1 MKDPSKSDPI
11 PKANVEDSNSAMAQG
26 SVPKMRF
33 PIVGIGASAGGLAA
47 FEAFFSNFPRDHVTG
62 IAFVVIQHL
71 SPDHQS
77 SLAALIQRSTQMNVF
92 EAKDGMVVQP
102 DCIYTIPPHHDL
114 EISQGYLLL
123 IEQPKNRSQ
132 HLPIDLFLQS
142 LAEEQKSLSI
152 GVILSGNGSDGSFGI
167 RRIKDEGGM
176 VMAQDPASTEF
187 DSMPQCAID
196 TGLVD
201 FILSP
206 AEMPAQLLAYVANA
220 VHRHAGSEAKL
231 PPKKLNE
238 LRKIFMV
245 LRANVGHDFSQY
257 KSSTIHRRI
266 DRRMV
271 VNGIETLEDYSKYLQ
286 QTPKEAEA
294 LFHDLLIGVTKFFRD
309 PDAFEELQKET
320 LSRLVSS
327 KLLGDTIRIWVTGC
341 STGEEAYSL
350 AILLLECME
359 AQQQFHAVQIFATD
373 IDPRAIAT
381 ARTGLY
387 PSTIADDMTPERLAN
402 YFTEEPHEIGFRI
415 KKCVRDLLVFSEH
428 NLIKDPPF
436 SRMDLISCR
445 NLLIY
450 FGAELQKKIIP
461 LFHYSLKQDGRLFLG
476 NSEGIGEFGN
486 LFRSKNQKS
495 KIYQRKGDEPLSR
508 SVLSQFLPV
517 YHDDTI
523 ETTMA
528 PKHPHRL
535 PKLPLRDLTEQ
546 GILAKLAPAAALVNH
561 QGDILYLHGQIG
573 RFLEIP
579 PGEIASANILKMA
592 RDGLRPSIAAAL
604 RKTIITGEQVQYAR
618 IQIKID
624 RNDWVLNLTVFP
636 ITSELLVKLDSPL
649 YLILIEEIKGGIHVS
664 TAVGTQGES
673 DVQGAIARIR
683 EELQTK
689 DDQLQSM
696 TEELE
701 SSSEELKSSNEEMQS
716 VNEELQSTNEEL
728 ETSKEEL
735 QSVNEE
741 LSTVNMELNAKVADL
756 TKANNDMNNLLAG
769 TGVGTVFVD
778 HQLRVMRFTPA
789 VSSVINLIASDIG
802 RPIAHIASNLLR
814 YDTLIPD
821 VQSVL
826 DTLIPKDQELMAKNG
841 HWYSMH
847 IQPYR
852 TLDNVIEGAVISF
865 MHITEKVKM
874 QEKLRGADEQLR
886 RLAAVVR
893 NSSDAIIVQDPSG
906 QILAWNPGAT
916 RLYGWTESEA
926 LQMNLGDRLSDKRML
941 NSELTHLAD
950 LSMQNALI
958 LHETNRLTKDGTAL
972 CISLIATALLGNDGK
987 LDGIVTTERLM
998 LS

>member
-1 MKDPSKSDPI
+1 MKEPSKSNRSPR
-11 PKANVEDSNSAMAQG
+11 ANFENSNSAKAEG
-26 SVPKMRF
+26 SVPQMRF

-47 FEAFFSNFPRDHVTG
+47 FEAFFSNFPKDHATG
-62 IAFVVIQHL
+62 MAFVVIQHL

-77 SLAALIQRSTQMNVF
+77 SLAALIQRTTQMNVF
-92 EAKDGMVVQP
+92 EAEDGMVVQP

-114 EISQGYLLL
+114 EISRGYLLL
-123 IEQPKNRSQ
+123 IEPPKNRSD
-132 HLPIDLFLQS
+132 HLPLDLFLKS

-152 GVILSGNGSDGSFGI
+152 AVILSGNGADGSLGI

-176 VMAQDPASTEF
+176 VMAQDPASTKF
-187 DSMPQCAID
+187 DSMPRCAID
-196 TGLVD
+196 TALVD
-201 FILSP
+201 TILSP
-206 AEMPAQLLAYVANA
+206 AEMPTQLLAYVADA
-220 VHRHAGSEAKL
+220 EHRHVGSEAKL

-309 PDAFEELQKET
+309 PEAFEELQKST

-327 KLLGDTIRIWVTGC
+327 KLPGDTIRIWVTGC

-350 AILLLECME
+350 AILLSESME

-373 IDPRAIAT
+373 IDPRAIAI
-381 ARTGLY
+381 ARAGLY
-387 PSTIADDMTPERLAN
+387 SSAIADDMTPERLAH
-402 YFTEEPHEIGFRI
+402 YFTEEPHEMGFRI
-415 KKCVRDLLVFSEH
+415 KKCVRDFLVFSEH

-450 FGAELQKKIIP
+450 LGAELQKKIIP
-461 LFHYSLKQDGRLFLG
+461 LFHYSLRQDGSLFLG

-486 LFRSKNQKS
+486 LFRSTNQKS
-495 KIYQRKGDEPLSR
+495 KIYQRKGDAPLPR
-508 SVLSQFLPV
+508 TVLNQFLPM
-517 YHDDTI
+517 YHDDTT

-528 PKHPHRL
+528 PKHPNRV
-535 PKLPLRDLTEQ
+535 PKLPLRDITEQ

-592 RDGLRPSIAAAL
+592 RDGLRPSIATAL
-604 RKTIITGEQVQYAR
+604 RKTITTGEQVHYAG
-618 IQIKID
+618 IQLKID
-624 RNDWVLNLTVFP
+624 RIDWILNLMVFP
-636 ITSELLVKLDSPL
+636 ITNELLGKSDAPL

-664 TAVGTQGES
+664 TEVGTQEGS
-673 DVQGAIARIR
+673 DVQGVIARIR

-701 SSSEELKSSNEEMQS
+701 SSSEELRSSNEEMQS

-789 VSSVINLIASDIG
+789 ASNVINLIASDIG
-802 RPIAHIASNLLR
+802 RPIAHIASNLLH
-814 YDTLIPD
+814 YDALIPD

-893 NSSDAIIVQDPSG
+893 NSNDAIIVQDLSG

-926 LQMNLGDRLSDKRML
+926 LQMNLCDRIPDKRML
-941 NSELTHLAD
+941 NSELTRLED
-950 LSMQNALI
+950 LSMPSALI
-958 LHETNRLTKDGTAL
+958 LHETNRLTKDGTVL
-972 CISLIATALLGNDGK
+972 CVALIATALLGADGK

>member
-1 MKDPSKSDPI
+1 MKKPSKSDRI

-26 SVPKMRF
+26 SVPKIRF

-47 FEAFFSNFPRDHVTG
+47 FEAFFANFPRDQATG
-62 IAFVVIQHL
+62 MAFVVIQHL

-77 SLAALIQRSTQMNVF
+77 CLAALIQRSTHMNVF
-92 EAKDGMVVQP
+92 EAEDGMMVQP
-102 DCIYTIPPHHDL
+102 ECIYTIPPHHDL

-123 IEQPKNRSQ
+123 VEPPKKRSQ
-132 HLPIDLFLQS
+132 HLPIDLFLRS

-152 GVILSGNGSDGSFGI
+152 AVILSGNGSDGSIGI

-176 VMAQDPASTEF
+176 VMAQDPATTEF
-187 DSMPQCAID
+187 DSMPKCAID

-201 FILSP
+201 YAMSP
-206 AEMPAQLLAYVANA
+206 SEMPAQLISYVADA
-220 VHRHAGSEAKL
+220 DHRHAGSEAKL
-231 PPKKLNE
+231 PPKTLNE

-266 DRRMV
+266 DRRMA
-271 VNGIETLEDYSKYLQ
+271 VNGIETLEEYSKYLQ
-286 QTPKEAEA
+286 KTPKEVEA

-309 PDAFEELQKET
+309 PEAFEELQKET
-320 LSRLVSS
+320 LSRLASS
-327 KLLGDTIRIWVTGC
+327 KLPGDTIRIWVTGC
-341 STGEEAYSL
+341 STGEEAYSI
-350 AILLLECME
+350 AILLMECME
-359 AQQQFHAVQIFATD
+359 AQQQYHAVQLFATD
-373 IDPRAIAT
+373 IDPRTIAI

-387 PSTIADDMTPERLAN
+387 PSMIADDMTPERLVRN
-402 YFTEEPHEIGFRI
+402 FTEEPDGTGFRI
-415 KKCVRDLLVFSEH
+415 KKCIRDLLVFSEH

-436 SRMDLISCR
+436 SKMDLISCR

-450 FGAELQKKIIP
+450 LGAELQKKIIP
-461 LFHYSLKQDGRLFLG
+461 LFHYSLRQEGSLFLG

-486 LFRSKNQKS
+486 LFRSKHQKS
-495 KIYQRKGDEPLSR
+495 KIYECKGDAPLSR
-508 SVLSQFLPV
+508 NVLTQFLPMSHEHSIKLSMD
-517 YHDDTI
+517 YK
-523 ETTMA
+523 
-528 PKHPHRL
+528 PSHRL
-535 PKLPLRDLTEQ
+535 PKLPLRDLTER
-546 GILAKLAPAAALVNH
+546 GILAKLAPAAALVNS

-579 PGEIASANILKMA
+579 PGEVANVNILKMA
-592 RDGLRPSIAAAL
+592 RDALRPSVAAAL
-604 RKTIITGEQVQYAR
+604 RKTIATGEQVHYTG

-624 RNDWVLNLTVFP
+624 RIDLILNLTVFLL
-636 ITSELLVKLDSPL
+636 SGDLLVKLDSPL
-649 YLILIEEIKGGIHVS
+649 YLILIEELKGDSEVS
-664 TAVGTQGES
+664 TAVGPQEGS
-673 DVQGAIARIR
+673 DVHGIIARFR

-701 SSSEELKSSNEEMQS
+701 SSSEELRSSNEEMQS

-778 HQLRVMRFTPA
+778 HQLRVMRFTPTA
-789 VSSVINLIASDIG
+789 SSVINLIASDIG
-802 RPIAHIASNLLR
+802 RPIAHIASNLLN

-826 DTLIPKDQELMAKNG
+826 DTLIPKDLELMAKNG

-847 IQPYR
+847 LQPYR

-865 MHITEKVKM
+865 LHITEKVKM
-874 QEKLRGADEQLR
+874 QQKLRGADEQLR

-906 QILAWNPGAT
+906 QILAWNPGAVK
-916 RLYGWTESEA
+916 LYGWTESEA
-926 LQMNLGDRLSDKRML
+926 LEMNLCDRIPSKRML
-941 NSELTHLAD
+941 ESELARLAD
-950 LSMQNALI
+950 LCTASVLT
-958 LHETNRLTKDGTAL
+958 LHETNRLNKDGVAL
-972 CISLIATALLGNDGK
+972 SISLIATALLDADGK

>member
-1 MKDPSKSDPI
+1 
-11 PKANVEDSNSAMAQG
+11 
-26 SVPKMRF
+26 
-33 PIVGIGASAGGLAA
+33 
-47 FEAFFSNFPRDHVTG
+47 
-62 IAFVVIQHL
+62 
-71 SPDHQS
+71 
-77 SLAALIQRSTQMNVF
+77 MNVF

-114 EISQGYLLL
+114 EISRGYLLL
-123 IEQPKNRSQ
+123 IEQPKSRSQ

-142 LAEEQKSLSI
+142 LAEEQKTLSI
-152 GVILSGNGSDGSFGI
+152 GVILSGNGSDGSLGI
-167 RRIKDEGGM
+167 RRIKDEGGI

-196 TGLVD
+196 TALVD
-201 FILSP
+201 SILPP

-271 VNGIETLEDYSKYLQ
+271 VNDIETLEDYSKYLQ

-320 LSRLVSS
+320 LSRLVLS

-495 KIYQRKGDEPLSR
+495 KIYQRKGDAPLSR
-508 SVLSQFLPV
+508 SVLTKFLPV

-561 QGDILYLHGQIG
+561 QGDILYLYGQIG

-604 RKTIITGEQVQYAR
+604 RKTITTGEQVQYAR
-618 IQIKID
+618 IQMKID
-624 RNDWVLNLTVFP
+624 RIDWVLNLTVVP

-649 YLILIEEIKGGIHVS
+649 YLILIEEIKGGINVS
-664 TAVGTQGES
+664 TAVGTQEES
-673 DVQGAIARIR
+673 DVHGAMARIR
-683 EELQTK
+683 EELQTR

-802 RPIAHIASNLLR
+802 RPIAHIASNFLH

-852 TLDNVIEGAVISF
+852 TLENVIEGAVISF

-893 NSSDAIIVQDPSG
+893 NSSDAIIVQDPRG

-958 LHETNRLTKDGTAL
+958 LHETNRLTKDGTVL